1 MNSKDWH
8 KGFETPSAMGAGD
21 VAWLEQAVASFP
33 YSAALHALYAKALK
47 NENHYLA
54 PQALRK
60 AAVVSPNR
68 RALLVWM
75 EGAEFETTG
84 QSVPRVSPEVDS
96 PIAVEAPSELT
107 DVRFVHEGSD
117 REAAQENALAAEL
130 HEQVLPIAPEVPV
143 SNWAAAPVAGDDLS
157 HLPEKVREAILRS
170 RAITSRLHPQ
180 DGGVSPSVPV
190 QHAPPPA
197 PPTEVRLAEPL
208 RALSEIRGTSAVE
221 GDQEVVGSHEE
232 VRPDFSLDKD
242 QDSDRLSDPGPKE
255 PEVKA
260 HSPFAQ
266 WLAQQTGHSLV
277 PQDGGAAALKSE
289 ETSSDPATTKEMHG
303 SIPENPQQVQ
313 APHADDTAPVVL
325 QPVVPQPLA
334 NALIDKFLERE
345 APVRPNPLQRQKG
358 DLPEAQVDLSAS
370 SLGGD
375 PVFMT
380 ETLAQLYLQQ
390 GAFDK
395 AVQAYEILRLK
406 YPEKSAIFA
415 AQILEIRLTQRNK
428 KP

>member
-1 MNSKDWH
+1 MNSNNWH
-8 KGFETPSAMGAGD
+8 KGFDDPRALGAAE

-54 PQALRK
+54 PQALRR

-68 RALLVWM
+68 RSLMAWM
-75 EGAEFETTG
+75 EGSEFFVVRGDGPDAGDQKGANSTLYPSNGAEDR
-84 QSVPRVSPEVDS
+84 SADEVL
-96 PIAVEAPSELT
+96 A
-107 DVRFVHEGSD
+107 
-117 REAAQENALAAEL
+117 REAREEVAPVA
-130 HEQVLPIAPEVPV
+130 VLPEHARPTASEVPV
-143 SNWAAAPVAGDDLS
+143 SRPGSAPAADTDLS

-170 RAITSRLHPQ
+170 RAISSRLHPQ
-180 DGGVSPSVPV
+180 EGAASPAIPV
-190 QHAPPPA
+190 QFAAPAVPPA
-197 PPTEVRLAEPL
+197 EVGFAVPTAGTPEKA
-208 RALSEIRGTSAVE
+208 GTSPLV
-221 GDQEVVGSHEE
+221 GHQKVVVSKEE
-232 VRPDFSLDKD
+232 VRNDPSFDEVQSI
-242 QDSDRLSDPGPKE
+242 DRPPGEGPKE
-255 PEVKA
+255 SSVKA

-266 WLAQQTGHSLV
+266 WLAQQTGDVRFTDVSGHWEMESA
-277 PQDGGAAALKSE
+277 GGTGSASPVEKE
-289 ETSSDPATTKEMHG
+289 QGTNGESSFRVDP
-303 SIPENPQQVQ
+303 
-313 APHADDTAPVVL
+313 
-325 QPVVPQPLA
+325 QPVVPQPVA

-345 APVRPNPLQRQKG
+345 GPLRPAQSQRRSG
-358 DLPEAQVDLSAS
+358 DLPAPQVDLSAS

>member
-8 KGFETPSAMGAGD
+8 KGFEVPERLGATD

-33 YSAALHALYAKALK
+33 YSAALHALYAKALR

-54 PQALRK
+54 PQALRR

-68 RALLVWM
+68 RSLMAWM
-75 EGAEFETTG
+75 EGADFG
-84 QSVPRVSPEVDS
+84 VSRQDDRPISPEGARPNS
-96 PIAVEAPSELT
+96 ILAPSEGT
-107 DVRFVHEGSD
+107 DVGFAHD
-117 REAAQENALAAEL
+117 APLRE
-130 HEQVLPIAPEVPV
+130 IAVPDVPV
-143 SNWAAAPVAGDDLS
+143 SIIPERKVPTAPAVPVSQAVPAPAAEADLS

-170 RAITSRLHPQ
+170 RAISNRLHPQ
-180 DGGVSPSVPV
+180 EGLPSISNPVQDTPPAVSPPSVHPTTTTERDNAVAQSEGLISHVEVAHNAAHTPV
-190 QHAPPPA
+190 PETVQPRVSAHAESPA
-197 PPTEVRLAEPL
+197 M
-208 RALSEIRGTSAVE
+208 
-221 GDQEVVGSHEE
+221 
-232 VRPDFSLDKD
+232 
-242 QDSDRLSDPGPKE
+242 
-255 PEVKA
+255 A
-260 HSPFAQ
+260 HSPFAK
-266 WLAQQTGHSLV
+266 WLAQQTGQPGFSQGSGHM
-277 PQDGGAAALKSE
+277 GAPSSIKEEQVSIGESE
-289 ETSSDPATTKEMHG
+289 YWEESQSMVSKPD
-303 SIPENPQQVQ
+303 
-313 APHADDTAPVVL
+313 
-325 QPVVPQPLA
+325 A

-345 APVRPNPLQRQKG
+345 GPLRPTQTQRRNG
-358 DLPEAQVDLSAS
+358 DLPAAQVDLSAS

>member
-8 KGFETPSAMGAGD
+8 KGFEAPEGLGATD

-54 PQALRK
+54 PQALRR

-68 RALLVWM
+68 RSLMAWM
-75 EGAEFETTG
+75 EGADFG
-84 QSVPRVSPEVDS
+84 VSRQDARPISPEGARPNS
-96 PIAVEAPSELT
+96 ILAPSEGT
-107 DVRFVHEGSD
+107 DVGFAHDAPV
-117 REAAQENALAAEL
+117 REVA
-130 HEQVLPIAPEVPV
+130 VPDVPV
-143 SNWAAAPVAGDDLS
+143 SIIPERKVPTAPAVPVSQPVSTPAAEADLS

-170 RAITSRLHPQ
+170 RAISSRLHPQ
-180 DGGVSPSVPV
+180 EGLSSIPNPAQNTPPAVSPPSVHPTTTTERDNEVAQSEGLMPHVEVAHNAAHTPVPEPV
-190 QHAPPPA
+190 QPRVSAHAESPPM
-197 PPTEVRLAEPL
+197 
-208 RALSEIRGTSAVE
+208 
-221 GDQEVVGSHEE
+221 
-232 VRPDFSLDKD
+232 
-242 QDSDRLSDPGPKE
+242 
-255 PEVKA
+255 A

-266 WLAQQTGHSLV
+266 WLAQQTGQPGLS
-277 PQDGGAAALKSE
+277 
-289 ETSSDPATTKEMHG
+289 HG
-303 SIPENPQQVQ
+303 SGHSGTESAG
-313 APHADDTAPVVL
+313 APGTPSSIKEEQGSIGESESWEESQSVVSK
-325 QPVVPQPLA
+325 PDA

-345 APVRPNPLQRQKG
+345 GPLRPNQTQRRNG
-358 DLPEAQVDLSAS
+358 DLPAAQVDLSAS